1 VNSEYGFE
9 IGMPMA
15 ASTYSGQIDWLMG
28 ILHVAMI
35 GMFLIWGVY
44 FVYCLIA
51 YRARPGGQATYHQ
64 TGEKASFIPD
74 GIVLAF
80 ELWLILGF
88 GIPIWNE
95 LKQETPPVQESL
107 EVVLVA
113 QQFAW
118 NFQYAGPDGVFGKR
132 DVAQVS
138 ASNPIG
144 LDESDPASKD
154 DFITINNLYVPVN
167 KPVILRMTSKDVIH
181 DFQVTNFRNKQDIL
195 PGSMQTL
202 WFEPDQ
208 TGKYEIGCA
217 QLCGV
222 GHTQM
227 IGNVWVETPED
238 YKEWE
243 REQIEE
249 AMAEADADG
258 SDSAQS

>member
-1 VNSEYGFE
+1 
-9 IGMPMA
+9 
-15 ASTYSGQIDWLMG
+15 MG
-28 ILHVAMI
+28 VLHLAMI
-35 GMFLIWGVY
+35 GMFLIWGFY

-88 GIPIWNE
+88 GIPIWAE
-95 LKQETPPVQESL
+95 LKQETPPVGESL
-107 EVVLVA
+107 EIVLVA

-118 NFQYAGPDGVFGKR
+118 NFQYAGPDGIFGKR

-144 LDESDPASKD
+144 LDDADPASKD

-181 DFQVTNFRNKQDIL
+181 DFQVINFRNKQDIL
-195 PGSMQTL
+195 PGTVQTL
-202 WFEPDQ
+202 WFESDKM
-208 TGKYEIGCA
+208 GKYEIGCA

-227 IGNVWVETPED
+227 IGNVWVESPED

-249 AMAEADADG
+249 AMAEAKAEA
-258 SDSAQS
+258 SDSARS

>member
-1 VNSEYGFE
+1 
-9 IGMPMA
+9 
-15 ASTYSGQIDWLMG
+15 MG
-28 ILHVAMI
+28 VLHIAMI
-35 GMFLIWGVY
+35 GMFLIWGIY

-51 YRARPGGQATYHQ
+51 YRARPGGHATYHQ

-88 GIPIWNE
+88 GIPIWAE
-95 LKQETPPVQESL
+95 LKQETPPVEESL

-132 DVAQVS
+132 DVDQVS

-144 LDESDPASKD
+144 LDEQDPAAKD

-167 KPVILRMTSKDVIH
+167 KSVILRMTSKDVIH

-195 PGSMQTL
+195 PGTVQTL
-202 WFEPDQ
+202 WFEPER
-208 TGKYEIGCA
+208 TGKFEIGCA
-217 QLCGV
+217 QLCGL

-227 IGNVWVETPED
+227 VGNVWVETPED

-243 REQIEE
+243 QEQIEE
-249 AMAEADADG
+249 AMAEAEAEA
-258 SDSAQS
+258 SDSARS

>member
-1 VNSEYGFE
+1 
-9 IGMPMA
+9 
-15 ASTYSGQIDWLMG
+15 MG
-28 ILHVAMI
+28 VLHIAMI
-35 GMFLIWGVY
+35 GMFLIWGIY

-51 YRARPGGQATYHQ
+51 YRARPGGHATYHQ

-88 GIPIWNE
+88 GIPIWAE
-95 LKQETPPVQESL
+95 LKQETPPVEESL

-132 DVAQVS
+132 DVDQVS

-144 LDESDPASKD
+144 LDEQDPASKD

-167 KPVILRMTSKDVIH
+167 KSVILRMTSKDVIH

-195 PGSMQTL
+195 PGTVQTL
-202 WFEPDQ
+202 WFEPER
-208 TGKYEIGCA
+208 TGKFEIGCA
-217 QLCGV
+217 QLCGL

-227 IGNVWVETPED
+227 VGNVWVETPED

-243 REQIEE
+243 QEQIEE
-249 AMAEADADG
+249 AMAEAEAEA
-258 SDSAQS
+258 SDSARS